1 MRIGIHLELAFFA
14 DAEGITTD
22 DAVVLFALELAS
34 RVDEVALF
42 GRLTPGSGRGPYP
55 ITGDNVRYVEL
66 PHYDTLTEI
75 RSVSRAIRRSCAIF
89 ARELDRLDAVWLFL
103 PSPLAMIFAVVA
115 RRRGIA
121 VIFGQRQDTPQYI
134 ANRLPSRRWAWA
146 IPLAHGFDHIQR
158 RLARRIP
165 TTVVGRELAQKFGAD
180 RNPVLEMG
188 VSLVRRA
195 DLVALDVAQA
205 KPWSGE
211 LALLSVGRLEQE
223 KNSTLLA
230 DIVAQ
235 LRASDPRWT
244 LDVAGV
250 GPLMEP
256 LRGRARE
263 LGVQDAVRLH
273 GYVPNGEPLQELYR
287 KASAFLHV
295 SLTEGLPQVLF
306 EAHAAGLPI
315 VATDVGGVSDA
326 LSGGRTGLLIEP
338 RDAGAAVRALER
350 LRDDSALRREL
361 IESGLR
367 SVQAQTMDVQ
377 LDRVAAFMREH
388 VPERGG
394 GPTPRA
400 PRRARPA
407 RRGARGAS
415 VLMYHDIA
423 AGPGADSGGFEGP
436 GAERYQID
444 LARFEQHLDR
454 IQASGAE
461 VGVLSENADGP
472 AVAITFD
479 DGGDSALRAAAAL
492 ERRGWH
498 GHFFVTTALI
508 GSPRFVDREQL
519 RELARRGH
527 VVGSHSHS
535 HPDAMSRLPAA
546 RILEEWEHSRAVLT
560 EALGDAPIFASVPG
574 GALSAAVIRA
584 AASAGYRVLMT
595 SNPSSRIQRHGSL
608 SLVGRYAIRNSTPA
622 GRVAGF
628 AGGNPAACGTQ
639 WLAWQA
645 KGAAKHLS
653 PRLYGAAAGASSARS
668 AR

>member
-42 GRLTPGSGRGPYP
+42 GRLTPGSSRGPYP

-66 PHYDTLTEI
+66 PHYDTLTEL
-75 RSVSRAIRRSCAIF
+75 RSVSRAIRRSCTAF
-89 ARELDRLDAVWLFL
+89 SRELDRLDAVWLFL

-115 RRRGIA
+115 KRRGVP

-146 IPLAHGFDHIQR
+146 IPLAHGLDRVQR

-165 TTVVGRELAQKFGAD
+165 TTVVGRELADKFGAD

-195 DLVALDVAQA
+195 DLAPLDVALD
-205 KPWSGE
+205 KSWDGE
-211 LALLSVGRLEQE
+211 LRLLSVGRLEQE

-235 LRASDPRWT
+235 LRAADPRWT

-250 GPLMEP
+250 GPLMAP
-256 LRGRARE
+256 LRERARE
-263 LGVQDAVRLH
+263 LGVEQAVRLR
-273 GYVPNGEPLQELYR
+273 GYVPNGEPLQDLYR
-287 KASAFLHV
+287 NANAFLHV

-326 LSGGRTGLLIEP
+326 LSGGRTGLLVAP
-338 RDAGAAVRALER
+338 RDGAAAVQALEH

-361 IESGLR
+361 IEAGLHSVR
-367 SVQAQTMDVQ
+367 SQTMEVQ

-388 VPERGG
+388 VPEGG
-394 GPTPRA
+394 GAPA
-400 PRRARPA
+400 PRRRPRPA
-407 RRGARGAS
+407 ARRSRGAN
-415 VLMYHDIA
+415 VLMYHDVA
-423 AGPGADSGGFEGP
+423 AGPGEDPGGFEGP

-444 LARFEQHLDR
+444 LARFEDHLDR
-454 IQASGAE
+454 IEASGAE
-461 VGVLSENADGP
+461 VGVLSESANGP

-479 DGGDSALRAAAAL
+479 DGGNSALRIAAAL
-492 ERRGWH
+492 ERRGWR
-498 GHFFVTTALI
+498 GHFFVTTSRV
-508 GSPRFVDREQL
+508 GTPRFVDL
-519 RELARRGH
+519 GAVRELARRGH
-527 VVGSHSHS
+527 VVGSHSHT
-535 HPDAMSRLPAA
+535 HPDAIGALPAP
-546 RILEEWEHSRAVLT
+546 RILEEWERSRDALSD
-560 EALGDAPIFASVPG
+560 ALGKAPTFASVPG
-574 GALSAAVIRA
+574 GALSPAVIRA

-595 SNPSSRIQRHGSL
+595 SNPSSRIQRYGDL
-608 SLVGRYAIRNSTPA
+608 SLVGRYAIRNTTPA

-628 AGGNPAACGTQ
+628 ARGNPAACAPQ

-645 KGAAKHLS
+645 KSAAKRLS
-653 PRLYGAAAGASSARS
+653 PGLYRIAAGASSARS
-668 AR
+668 GA